1 MAEFI
6 YLVIVLH
13 WNSLTVLYKQS
24 ACLGAGFYTAV
35 AMEVIFLYLNAVIWM
50 GEREVGK
57 HCHNLLSLIKHLGN

>member
-35 AMEVIFLYLNAVIWM
+35 AMEVIFFIPECSDLD
-50 GEREVGK
+50 G
-57 HCHNLLSLIKHLGN
+57 